1 MIDRPL
7 YLKQI
12 EPFIDAP
19 LIKILVGIRRAGKSS
34 ILMQVKDLLLKRG
47 VDEGQIVHINFESLE
62 FAGIR
67 TKQDL
72 TELMMSRIDN
82 ERRQYI
88 LLDEIQ
94 LVEGWDEVVNGLLA
108 SGKDDIYI
116 TGSNSKLLSTEL
128 STLLTGR
135 YIEIKVYPLCFTE
148 ALEFKEARGAEI
160 GDLGA
165 EFEEYMMKGGFPI
178 LHAHDYP
185 LEDGDKI
192 IDDIYTS
199 IVYQDLIERKGIRN
213 TELLAKIIRFIFDN
227 VGNIFSAKSVA
238 NYLKNELRK
247 VDAETIY
254 NYIELLK
261 EVFVLYEAKR
271 YDMRGKSM
279 LKTQEKYYLG
289 DVGLLYALNG
299 RKDSYRNGV
308 LENIVYLELIA
319 KGYKV
324 AIGKN
329 GEQEIDFVAE
339 KRGKKFYV
347 QVALAITS
355 EEVSNREFGA
365 YDGVDDN
372 YPKYVLTLENGM
384 GDEKN
389 GVVKRYLPEFLVE
402 LD

>member
-1 MIDRPL
+1 
-7 YLKQI
+7 
-12 EPFIDAP
+12 
-19 LIKILVGIRRAGKSS
+19 
-34 ILMQVKDLLLKRG
+34 
-47 VDEGQIVHINFESLE
+47 
-62 FAGIR
+62 
-67 TKQDL
+67 
-72 TELMMSRIDN
+72 
-82 ERRQYI
+82 
-88 LLDEIQ
+88 
-94 LVEGWDEVVNGLLA
+94 
-108 SGKDDIYI
+108 
-116 TGSNSKLLSTEL
+116 
-128 STLLTGR
+128 
-135 YIEIKVYPLCFTE
+135 
-148 ALEFKEARGAEI
+148 
-160 GDLGA
+160 
-165 EFEEYMMKGGFPI
+165 
-178 LHAHDYP
+178 
-185 LEDGDKI
+185 
-192 IDDIYTS
+192 
-199 IVYQDLIERKGIRN
+199 
-213 TELLAKIIRFIFDN
+213 
-227 VGNIFSAKSVA
+227 
-238 NYLKNELRK
+238 
-247 VDAETIY
+247 
-254 NYIELLK
+254 
-261 EVFVLYEAKR
+261 
-271 YDMRGKSM
+271 M